1 MNDDIR
7 KLVLLNPNLLKT
19 YDFHSVELA
28 AYAFEIVLHQK
39 GIVSIECDKPRDKS
53 GHFYGEDGAA
63 CPHKSFS
70 QTKETAESVKRKES
84 GVKAVKE
91 ILSGKSQATEMRTA
105 SGQKVIFQKG
115 TEKYGIVHMRLRRFN
130 SGDVKTEA
138 EFDKLID
145 GVVKALATA
154 EPYISNKGKNI
165 LFDYKGYRAICCK
178 SGNDNIFIS
187 GYKIEKGAGE
197 LG

>member
-19 YDFHSVELA
+19 YDFHGVELA
-28 AYAFEIVLHQK
+28 AYAFEIHAYQK
-39 GIVSIECDKPRDKS
+39 GYVCIEAVKRDKS
-53 GHFYGEDGAA
+53 GHFFKDDGAP

-91 ILSGKSQATEMRTA
+91 ILSGKSQSTEMRTA

-154 EPYISNKGKNI
+154 EPYTVDGRGKI
-165 LFDYKGYRAICCK
+165 RKVFDYKNYRAICDEYK
-178 SGNDNIFIS
+178 GELMFIS
-187 GYKIEKGAGE
+187 GYKIEKMEGE
-197 LG
+197 

>member
-7 KLVLLNPNLLKT
+7 KLVLLNPNMLKA
-19 YDFHSVELA
+19 YDFHGVELA
-28 AYAFEIVLHQK
+28 AYAFEIMLYQK
-39 GIVSIECDKPRDKS
+39 GMVSLECDNPRDKS

-130 SGDVKTEA
+130 SGDVKTQA

-154 EPYISNKGKNI
+154 EPYKTQQGRNTV
-165 LFDYKGYRAICCK
+165 FDYNEYRAVCRERN
-178 SGNDNIFIS
+178 GELMFIS
-187 GYKIEKGAGE
+187 GYKIEKGADE
-197 LG
+197 LR

>member
-1 MNDDIR
+1 MNDNIR
-7 KLVLLNPNLLKT
+7 KLVLLNPNLLKA
-19 YDFHSVELA
+19 YDFHGVELA
-28 AYAFEIVLHQK
+28 AYAFEIVLYQK
-39 GIVSIECDKPRDKS
+39 GMVSLECDRPRDKS

-130 SGDVKTEA
+130 SGDVKTQA

-154 EPYISNKGKNI
+154 EPYSVDGRGKI
-165 LFDYKGYRAICCK
+165 RKVFDYKNYRAICDEYK
-178 SGNDNIFIS
+178 EELMFIS
-187 GYKIEKGAGE
+187 GYKIEKMEGE
-197 LG
+197 